1 MIAVKTQQQEVNYM
15 TLGEKIQRLRKQN
28 GLSQEAL
35 AEKVTAT
42 RQTISK
48 WELGQSLPDL
58 DFIAHLSDIFN
69 VSSDYLIKDELTDPS
84 ELPYKK
90 RNDQLSKKS
99 KRMILV
105 IASAAALIAI
115 YVCLICDYFTAES
128 LSWSLIVGASVIAA
142 WSVLLPSLTAKTK
155 IVLKTFIA
163 ISVVPIPLLA
173 ILSLLLKKTVIF
185 TLGICITLIALSA
198 AWIIYGI
205 FCKCKRRWYRAFGF
219 ALLVL
224 IPVSIAIS
232 HIASYFLPQA
242 QIDFTSDIFNSG
254 ITLVL
259 SLVCFG
265 LDYLFL
271 RRDGNAEK

>member
-1 MIAVKTQQQEVNYM
+1 M
-15 TLGEKIQRLRKQN
+15 TLGEKIQKLRKQN
-28 GLSQEAL
+28 KLSQEAL
-35 AEKVTAT
+35 AEKVTVT

-58 DFIAHLSDIFN
+58 DFIVQLSDIFS

-90 RNDQLSKKS
+90 RNYRLSEKS
-99 KRMILV
+99 KQIILV
-105 IASAAALIAI
+105 IVFAAALIAI
-115 YVCLICDYFTAES
+115 CVCLICDYFNSER
-128 LSWSLIVGASVIAA
+128 LSWSLVVSVSVISA
-142 WSVLLPSLTAKTK
+142 WFILLPSLTSKTK
-155 IVLKTFIA
+155 IVLKTLSI

-173 ILSLLLKKTVIF
+173 VLSLLLKKKIIF
-185 TLGICITLIALSA
+185 KLGICITLIVIGAV
-198 AWIIYGI
+198 WIIYGI
-205 FCKCKRRWYRAFGF
+205 FYKCKRRWYRAFGL

-224 IPVSIAIS
+224 IPVPIAIT

-259 SLVCFG
+259 SLVCLG

-271 RRDGNAEK
+271 HKEGNVEK